1 MRNFFQAKR
10 WFLLYTANLCNQSVT
25 EVQQIA
31 AILAIFYHCNFYL
44 QSLHIF
50 GCKLK
55 EHLSNAKI
63 TSITYCTQK
72 MHFYRKISIYAI
84 LVTLFLIIPGSS
96 PSRAWEFGVKGHGF
110 EPYRF
115 IVISSSRMHLKGANI
130 AANIFQIYNRYS
142 CSICNLKLQILHQKL
157 AAAKS
162 CT

>member
-1 MRNFFQAKR
+1 MGLCVQKIVLFM
-10 WFLLYTANLCNQSVT
+10 FLTVLMPLTANLCNQSVT

-31 AILAIFYHCNFYL
+31 AILAIFYHCNFYF

-72 MHFYRKISIYAI
+72 MHFYRKSSIYAI

-110 EPYRF
+110 EPERSYCSF
-115 IVISSSRMHLKGANI
+115 F
-130 AANIFQIYNRYS
+130 FQIATNR
-142 CSICNLKLQILHQKL
+142 CK
-157 AAAKS
+157 
-162 CT
+162 